1 MIPLSISNQHAKALK
16 ILLDTLGR
24 SNLAKLRDHFF
35 LLTLSHYI
43 CFFKRDL
50 IGYDEN
56 AEYCI
61 CGYNRASLKA
71 LLHFQNYISQ
81 VENIGL
87 LNDIRFLDLS
97 NSISS
102 LNESEIE
109 HSLWLISNICH
120 DFFYNLKAQ
129 STQPEKFSY
138 YYRNLKDWIIFF
150 YEWFLLNGDRASSK
164 SFVPN
169 EISDLIHR
177 ILKRERN
184 ETIYDPRCGFGD
196 LLYPSVDFKGDL
208 DRGSYSYGNEG
219 LARYAGLRSI
229 FFFINGLEK
238 SIFSIVNP
246 LILSQP
252 QGHPYPEKFDCIA
265 SFIPGG
271 EGWKL
276 LNEYPDK
283 MELESI
289 YKHFE
294 NHPFGPPNKSYPEYY
309 YILHAINL
317 LKGDTGRAVL
327 ILPNT
332 SLQRI
337 GQEEKIRRELLK
349 RNLIHAVIKLPE
361 GILFPHNQSYS
372 ILVLKMGRDKAEKIK
387 FIDASTTSRQLAN
400 RRGLWLEDIV
410 RIMNLMEKP
419 STKDLYVARAI
430 EPKKILESSEVD
442 LTVPQYISQPSES
455 MDITQQDL
463 LTQIT
468 SLEEIIIILN
478 EKLNNLSDKL

>member
-1 MIPLSISNQHAKALK
+1 
-16 ILLDTLGR
+16 
-24 SNLAKLRDHFF
+24 
-35 LLTLSHYI
+35 
-43 CFFKRDL
+43 
-50 IGYDEN
+50 
-56 AEYCI
+56 
-61 CGYNRASLKA
+61 
-71 LLHFQNYISQ
+71 
-81 VENIGL
+81 
-87 LNDIRFLDLS
+87 
-97 NSISS
+97 
-102 LNESEIE
+102 
-109 HSLWLISNICH
+109 
-120 DFFYNLKAQ
+120 
-129 STQPEKFSY
+129 
-138 YYRNLKDWIIFF
+138 
-150 YEWFLLNGDRASSK
+150 
-164 SFVPN
+164 
-169 EISDLIHR
+169 
-177 ILKRERN
+177 
-184 ETIYDPRCGFGD
+184 
-196 LLYPSVDFKGDL
+196 
-208 DRGSYSYGNEG
+208 
-219 LARYAGLRSI
+219 
-229 FFFINGLEK
+229 
-238 SIFSIVNP
+238 
-246 LILSQP
+246 
-252 QGHPYPEKFDCIA
+252 
-265 SFIPGG
+265 
-271 EGWKL
+271 
-276 LNEYPDK
+276 
-283 MELESI
+283 
-289 YKHFE
+289 
-294 NHPFGPPNKSYPEYY
+294 
-309 YILHAINL
+309 L

-468 SLEEIIIILN
+468 SLEEIIILLN